1 MRESSLPRVFRSL
14 GHDEA
19 ERAASTTGGALL
31 AVRLLFF
38 VAYADLGT
46 PAAHLTY
53 RTVRGM
59 AQNRLERCC
68 YEEFEDEC
76 VRHLR
81 RGTFSR

>member
-46 PAAHLTY
+46 
-53 RTVRGM
+53 RTRKGD
-59 AQNRLERCC
+59 CSTS
-68 YEEFEDEC
+68 
-76 VRHLR
+76 R
-81 RGTFSR
+81 RETTGASCASDIPDREGYGAEQT